1 MNIRHVGIPVW
12 DMELVLSFY
21 QKLGLKVLS
30 DKTEKV
36 RIVKLQDTNGM
47 VLELLKYES
56 QGPGKEPHVAFTRD
70 PEDNLVEVV
79 DAKRT
84 K

>member
-12 DMELVLSFY
+12 DMELVLRY
-21 QKLGLKVLS
+21 YKKLGLKVLS